1 MLPIEISFQGGL
13 VSPPDV
19 WPSDL
24 RRGLTRPASGSVGRL
39 RVATTTCHHD
49 LPPPP
54 PPTAGRRRPLPL
66 RASREADAAPVK
78 GARLSTTT
86 SEPRGIT
93 GKGRSEQRRGD
104 DEGIDDVADGYF

>member
-39 RVATTTCHHD
+39 RVATTTCHHHR
-49 LPPPP
+49 PQSRVVEGHCRC
-54 PPTAGRRRPLPL
+54 GRAVKQMQRRL
-66 RASREADAAPVK
+66 RGHGSRRSQASR
-78 GARLSTTT
+78 G
-86 SEPRGIT
+86 G
-93 GKGRSEQRRGD
+93 
-104 DEGIDDVADGYF
+104 